1 MSQTET
7 SFFLAERQ
15 VSVRGYN
22 SVSEMYSFGKELGR
36 LIRDGVYPVILYLGD
51 HDPSGI
57 NMPLVAARDLTMYAG
72 AEVEVVRLALN
83 LDQVQELNLPPNF
96 AKETDKRFPAYVRE
110 FGTQECWELD
120 ALEPTM
126 IDQLLRE
133 AIEDRVDAKK
143 WRAAKARERKNKS
156 VLAAVLQRWDTVAG
170 SVRGRRR

>member
-1 MSQTET
+1 
-7 SFFLAERQ
+7 
-15 VSVRGYN
+15 
-22 SVSEMYSFGKELGR
+22 MYSFGKELGR

-57 NMPLVAARDLTMYAG
+57 NMPLVAAPDLTMYAG
-72 AEVEVVRLALN
+72 AEVEVVRLSLN

-96 AKETDKRFPAYVRE
+96 AKETDKRFSAYVRE

-143 WRAAKARERKNKS
+143 WRAESPLCN
-156 VLAAVLQRWDTVAG
+156 
-170 SVRGRRR
+170 

>member
-1 MSQTET
+1 
-7 SFFLAERQ
+7 
-15 VSVRGYN
+15 
-22 SVSEMYSFGKELGR
+22 
-36 LIRDGVYPVILYLGD
+36 
-51 HDPSGI
+51 
-57 NMPLVAARDLTMYAG
+57 MPLVAARDLTRYAG

-96 AKETDKRFPAYVRE
+96 AKETDKRFSAYVRE

-143 WRAAKARERKNKS
+143 WRAESPLCN
-156 VLAAVLQRWDTVAG
+156 
-170 SVRGRRR
+170 